1 MPLNTIVL
9 VDDEPRLLA
18 GIRRRLSNDFN
29 IVTFE
34 RGAEAIDYLS
44 APNDAKVI
52 IADMQMPEMNGIELL
67 KAVKDIAPNIR
78 RLMLTGNSDQE
89 TAMAAI
95 NEGKVFRF
103 IRKPCETDELIT
115 IINQALEDYNFQKAD
130 VGGLIESSQA
140 SETAVNIQKNF
151 LSVISEELRTPLS
164 QIITISE
171 VVNRDSVKLD
181 PQKLSSFLTQ
191 INKSG
196 RFALQQVD
204 RILEHTRLQSES
216 DEAAE
221 NSRCDIIEVFNK
233 VIASAKPQANEK
245 LITLS
250 FESLRKTVEVNAPHH
265 SSHLMIKEIIENA
278 VKFSPFGGHV
288 SVIVKC
294 DKDSVAARI
303 SNGGDSSITDYSTW
317 LKDMS
322 AAPFNIEDMS
332 LDRSHNGYGLG
343 LSIVHAISQKY
354 GIGLDFKPVYGG
366 GAAVVI
372 VFKRERS
379 LPASVLTEELQHQE
393 AALNQAD
400 PRPYVFSV
408 Q

>member
-151 LSVISEELRTPLS
+151 LYP
-164 QIITISE
+164 
-171 VVNRDSVKLD
+171 K
-181 PQKLSSFLTQ
+181 SST
-191 INKSG
+191 
-196 RFALQQVD
+196 
-204 RILEHTRLQSES
+204 
-216 DEAAE
+216 
-221 NSRCDIIEVFNK
+221 
-233 VIASAKPQANEK
+233 
-245 LITLS
+245 
-250 FESLRKTVEVNAPHH
+250 
-265 SSHLMIKEIIENA
+265 
-278 VKFSPFGGHV
+278 
-288 SVIVKC
+288 
-294 DKDSVAARI
+294 
-303 SNGGDSSITDYSTW
+303 
-317 LKDMS
+317 
-322 AAPFNIEDMS
+322 
-332 LDRSHNGYGLG
+332 
-343 LSIVHAISQKY
+343 AI
-354 GIGLDFKPVYGG
+354 
-366 GAAVVI
+366 
-372 VFKRERS
+372 R
-379 LPASVLTEELQHQE
+379 
-393 AALNQAD
+393 
-400 PRPYVFSV
+400 
-408 Q
+408 

>member
-1 MPLNTIVL
+1 MPLDTIVL

-34 RGAEAIDYLS
+34 RGAEAVEYLS
-44 APNDAKVI
+44 GPNDAKVI
-52 IADMQMPEMNGIELL
+52 VADMQMPEMNGIELL
-67 KAVKDIAPNIR
+67 KAVRDIAPNIR

-115 IINQALEDYNFQKAD
+115 IINQALEDYSFQESD
-130 VGGLIESSQA
+130 VGGLIESPQA
-140 SETAVNIQKNF
+140 TETAAVIQKNF

-164 QIITISE
+164 QIITMSE
-171 VVNRDSVKLD
+171 VINRDAVKLD
-181 PQKLSSFLTQ
+181 PQKLSTFLTQ
-191 INKSG
+191 INKSAH
-196 RFALQQVD
+196 FALQQVD

-221 NSRCDIIEVFNK
+221 NSRCDIVEVFNR
-233 VIASAKPQANEK
+233 VITSVKPQANEK

-250 FESLRKTVEVNAPHH
+250 FESLRKKVDVIAPHH
-265 SSHLMIKEIIENA
+265 SSSLMIKEIIENA

-288 SVIVKC
+288 SIIVKC

-303 SNGGDSSITDYSTW
+303 SNGGDSSITEYSAW

-322 AAPFNIEDMS
+322 AAPFNIENMS
-332 LDRSHNGYGLG
+332 LDRSHSGYGLG

-372 VFKRERS
+372 VFKREQP
-379 LPASVLTEELQHQE
+379 LPEGLIAHEIQQQE
-393 AALNQAD
+393 AELSLSD
-400 PRPYVFSV
+400 PRPFEFSV
-408 Q
+408 